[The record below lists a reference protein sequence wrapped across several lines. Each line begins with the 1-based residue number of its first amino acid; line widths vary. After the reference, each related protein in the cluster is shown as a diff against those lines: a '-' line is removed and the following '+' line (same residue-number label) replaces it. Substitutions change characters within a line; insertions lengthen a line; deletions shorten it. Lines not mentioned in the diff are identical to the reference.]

1 MIFKRQMKQDEMMKE
16 FKKMNDNLSNLKR
29 KKDDL
34 KRSFKANGQ
43 S

>member
-1 MIFKRQMKQDEMMKE
+1 
-16 FKKMNDNLSNLKR
+16 MNDNLEQFKTE

-43 S
+43 SERIGKKIKSFWMN